1 RSARLVEV
9 LGVYAGI
16 SFGALQAV
24 DVFIERLALPDWVFT
39 GALILLLLGLPL
51 IAATALVQAPR
62 AKPTPGAA
70 PRPERADDDG
80 ASATAS
86 PAAAHEDAARQ
97 AEPDASAAN
106 APARSSPAVPP
117 PAPGREGGAE
127 GAPPPPPAVPGARG
141 SGWARRLTW
150 RRALTAG
157 VLGFAVLALAAAGFT
172 AMHRLGIGPVGS
184 LVAKGVLDARD
195 RILIA
200 DFDSQTGDDA
210 PAAAVAEAF
219 RVDFEQST
227 VVTPVAPV
235 FVRDAL
241 QRMDRAD
248 AARFDLPLA

>member
-1 RSARLVEV
+1 MTDRPRTGLWARIRSARLVEV

-62 AKPTPGAA
+62 AKPTPGTA

-80 ASATAS
+80 ASAAAS
-86 PAAAHEDAARQ
+86 PAAAPEDAARQ
-97 AEPDASAAN
+97 AEPDASTAN
-106 APARSSPAVPP
+106 APTRSSPEVPP
-117 PAPGREGGAE
+117 PGWRGDVGRAPGWKGGVE
-127 GAPPPPPAVPGARG
+127 GAPPPTPAVSMSEGPAAASPAGPGAWTR
-141 SGWARRLTW
+141 WLTW

-200 DFDSQTGDDA
+200 DFDS
-210 PAAAVAEAF
+210 
-219 RVDFEQST
+219 
-227 VVTPVAPV
+227 
-235 FVRDAL
+235 
-241 QRMDRAD
+241 
-248 AARFDLPLA
+248 